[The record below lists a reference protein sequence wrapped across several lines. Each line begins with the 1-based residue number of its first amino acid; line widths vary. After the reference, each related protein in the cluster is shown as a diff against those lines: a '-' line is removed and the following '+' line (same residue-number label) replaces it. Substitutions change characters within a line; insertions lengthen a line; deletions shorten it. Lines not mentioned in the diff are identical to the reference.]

1 MKQTVYLILA
11 MLALSACNLQGKK
24 GAQSGNGEAGMLS
37 GNGEAGMLSGN
48 GEVGMLSGNGE
59 AVQPKVYGRYV
70 PERKDDFAWEN
81 EYAAFR
87 MYGPALRPEN
97 PSNGVDLWLK
107 KSPEL
112 VVDSF
117 YYREHV
123 LGKPYH
129 INYGKGL
136 DCYKVG
142 HTAGCGGLVVIRGQ
156 KSAVSGQQ
164 DAVSSQRSVVSD
176 QLSAISDQPQLYV
189 GGAYD
194 RWKILEQTSDKFVF
208 QLEYDSLQVGD
219 KKLQATIKI
228 TAEAGQMLNRADVVL
243 YGEYNDELWLGGGI
257 YLHDSVDNVYTNE
270 QSGVIAYAEDALSD
284 KTAAKMNYEY
294 NGSTSQGRSYIAI
307 VTPNGG
313 WQDIVDGTLFSVQP
327 YKTGDTL
334 TYYFGA
340 CWSEWSDGEKSFPT
354 DESWFKAIKL

>member
-1 MKQTVYLILA
+1 MKKIFLIGLV
-11 MLALSACNLQGKK
+11 ALTLTACHK
-24 GAQSGNGEAGMLS
+24 
-37 GNGEAGMLSGN
+37 
-48 GEVGMLSGNGE
+48 E

-107 KSPEL
+107 SSPEL

-123 LGKPYH
+123 LGLPYH

-142 HTAGCGGLVVIRGQ
+142 HTCGCGGMVVI
-156 KSAVSGQQ
+156 AN
-164 DAVSSQRSVVSD
+164 DTTW
-176 QLSAISDQPQLYV
+176 I

-194 RWKILEQTSDKFVF
+194 RWEILEQTPDKFVF
-208 QLEYDSLQVGD
+208 RLEYDSLLVAGHI
-219 KKLQATIKI
+219 LHESITI
-228 TAEAGQMLNRADVVL
+228 TAEAGQLQNKAEVVL
-243 YGEYNDELWLGGGI
+243 TGDYSGEMLVGGGI
-257 YLHDSVDNVYTNE
+257 FLHDTVDYYLTIPEVGYVFYE
-270 QSGVIAYAEDALSD
+270 EDALSD

-294 NGSTSQGRSYIAI
+294 NGSITQGRVQISVKTPGATLTEIRDGNLIA
-307 VTPNGG
+307 VR
-313 WQDIVDGTLFSVQP
+313 P
-327 YKTGDTL
+327 YELGDTL

-340 CWSEWSDGEKSFPT
+340 TWSEWSE
-354 DESWFKAIKL
+354 

>member
-1 MKQTVYLILA
+1 MGYRLWVIGLLFVCLT
-11 MLALSACNLQGKK
+11 ACQK
-24 GAQSGNGEAGMLS
+24 
-37 GNGEAGMLSGN
+37 
-48 GEVGMLSGNGE
+48 E
-59 AVQPKVYGRYV
+59 AVQPKVYGRFV

-123 LGKPYH
+123 LGLPYH

-142 HTAGCGGLVVIRGQ
+142 HTAGAGGLVVI
-156 KSAVSGQQ
+156 ANE
-164 DAVSSQRSVVSD
+164 
-176 QLSAISDQPQLYV
+176 QLYV

-194 RWKILEQTSDKFVF
+194 HWEILEQTPEKFVF
-208 QLEYDSLQVGD
+208 KLEYDSLEVAEHE
-219 KKLQATIKI
+219 LHASITI
-228 TAEAGQMLNRADVVL
+228 TAEAGKMLNKAEVVL
-243 YGEYNDELWLGGGI
+243 TGDFENDLFVGGGI
-257 YLHDSVDNVYTNE
+257 YLHDTIDNIYKCE
-270 QSGVIAYAEDALSD
+270 HCGIAAYAEDALSD
-284 KTAAKMNYEY
+284 KTAAEMN
-294 NGSTSQGRSYIAI
+294 NFVPQGRSYIAV
-307 VTPNGG
+307 VTPHGG
-313 WQDIVDGTLFSVQP
+313 WQDIFDGTLFSVQP
-327 YKTGDTL
+327 YELGDTL

-340 CWSEWSDGEKSFPT
+340 CWSEWSNGEEAFPT
-354 DESWFKAIKL
+354 DESWFDAIHL